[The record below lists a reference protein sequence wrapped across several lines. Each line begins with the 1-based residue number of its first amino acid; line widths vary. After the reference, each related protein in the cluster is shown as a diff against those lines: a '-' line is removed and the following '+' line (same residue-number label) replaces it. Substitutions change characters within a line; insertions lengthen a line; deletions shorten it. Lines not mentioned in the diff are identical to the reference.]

1 VAFRRLKF
9 FDPYIN
15 SVDPRVD
22 GEWGLNSTNSI
33 IAITPYPTFKDMI
46 KNDPAGISNTKM
58 LGSVSNIT
66 RNEAVQFSTFYDIGN
81 KLPIDVPGK
90 MIGYL
95 TLESGIFESINLLGS
110 MYETL
115 LDSFEKK
122 YGVKFKDLRK
132 RILYTPALNKTYSE
146 SDNMFQPNPDGS
158 ARAVTASP
166 SNPNDLTGDNNV
178 ENDTTNEGAILMSLS
193 DIRTRIKFG
202 LVIVFFQNED
212 RVKTEFDSVA
222 VTSTV
227 DNTSALENR
236 RDILGTGAGNTNK
249 LLTFKILSGVF
260 LENCYVTSY
269 NSNIV
274 ANQGIS
280 SPMESVSI
288 KYTNARN
295 IKNNLIQ
302 GDPNTPPI
310 TPPSSTSGPATPPIT
325 P

>member
-1 VAFRRLKF
+1 MAFRRLKF

-15 SVDPRVD
+15 SVDPRLD
-22 GEWGLNSTNSI
+22 GEWALNSTNSI
-33 IAITPYPTFKDMI
+33 IAISPYPTFKDMI
-46 KNDPAGISNTKM
+46 TNDPAGISNTKM

-90 MIGYL
+90 MVGYL
-95 TLESGIFESINLLGS
+95 TLESGMFESINLLGS

-115 LDSFEKK
+115 LDAFEKK
-122 YGVKFKDLRK
+122 YGIKFKDLRK
-132 RILYTPALNKTYSE
+132 RILYTPTLNKVYSE
-146 SDNMFQPNPDGS
+146 SDTLFQSNPDGS
-158 ARAVTASP
+158 ARAITASP
-166 SNPNDLTGDNNV
+166 SNPNDLTGLNDIENN
-178 ENDTTNEGAILMSLS
+178 TTNEGALLMSLS

-222 VTSTV
+222 VTSNV
-227 DNTSALENR
+227 DNTNILETR
-236 RDILGTGAGNTNK
+236 RDVLGIGTGNTNK

-280 SPMESVSI
+280 SPMESISI

-295 IKNNLIQ
+295 IKNNLIET
-302 GDPNTPPI
+302 DASELPTP
-310 TPPSSTSGPATPPIT
+310 
-325 P
+325 